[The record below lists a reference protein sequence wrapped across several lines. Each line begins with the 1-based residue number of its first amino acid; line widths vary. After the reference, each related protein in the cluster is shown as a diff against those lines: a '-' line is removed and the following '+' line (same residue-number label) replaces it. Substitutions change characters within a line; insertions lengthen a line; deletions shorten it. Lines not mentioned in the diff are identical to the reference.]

1 MKNTVRLL
9 AFVLIFAL
17 ALPLSSCEVWREFW
31 DEFNRGDVTT
41 DKNTPST
48 TTSTEIT
55 TDGGDDPVVPPEANM
70 KLEDYAMPFW
80 IGDTM
85 YDECVMLVAET
96 DENGNV
102 IGAPRAKLL
111 FDAEEIESVKWYY
124 HENNGGRI
132 VEFTEGK
139 DFVYENGY
147 IVARGSVEYND
158 ILERSEFST
167 SMPYVTDKML
177 TGEQQFPGLPL
188 ISEVPSKTTG
198 LYLPFTEGQ
207 QIVQMQLSVTYKHAE
222 NAWDGYVPDY
232 FGDTV
237 LTRTHEKLVARE
249 EVNLLVYG
257 DSISLGHNTSD
268 VLGIAPNLPT
278 WAEMLTEQLSY
289 YYGADVKLKNA
300 SVAGWTA
307 TNAVSGGLGYY
318 FGQAITRTGLADQF
332 ATGELVGYVPD
343 IAIVGFG
350 MNDASIGIDINT
362 YCNNIMSII
371 STLRRVNPDCEIILV
386 GTILANPLALNQA
399 KNQAEFTEYLK
410 KIAKRYEGVCV
421 VDMGATTA
429 DLMECG
435 KLYTEMSSNNVN
447 HPNDY
452 LARMYVM
459 NLLSALIDLDVET
472 TEEKTTYEKY
482 TEGGYSAL
490 FADPFMK
497 NGIRILKPDGTTAGT
512 IAGTA
517 ATGEASWVFSQWGSK
532 YDLYDYADRT
542 FFDDGNAF
550 TYISDGKRIDGETV
564 PGKILTIDSTN
575 GSVYME
581 LNAETEYDAPRQNG
595 EGWPHT
601 LVSQDF
607 GPDLVH
613 ISELSD
619 LVMNMT
625 YEITKFEDC
634 MGSTANSN
642 AHCAQLVWYITV
654 QNRTEG
660 HKDYGK
666 YVWFG
671 ITLWDN
677 RSSGAVS
684 NGFAA
689 EDAGKEDATH
699 SFIYQPSST
708 LVHSDGK
715 CPVVGQKKTV
725 DFHMLESVRT
735 AFDTAKSRGYL
746 GDTEWEDLYIGGMNF
761 GFEVTGTYN
770 VATQIDS
777 VGVYYK

>member
-1 MKNTVRLL
+1 MKNVKK
-9 AFVLIFAL
+9 AL
-17 ALPLSSCEVWREFW
+17 AILLVISLMIPLASCEVWREFW
-31 DEFNRGDVTT
+31 DEFNRGDNT
-41 DKNTPST
+41 DKKT
-48 TTSTEIT
+48 TTT
-55 TDGGDDPVVPPEANM
+55 TTAGDGDDPVVPPEANM
-70 KLEDYAMPFW
+70 KLDDYTMPFW
-80 IGDTM
+80 IGDTA

-96 DENGNV
+96 DGDGNV

-111 FDAEEIESVKWYY
+111 FEAEEIESVKWYY

-132 VEFTEGK
+132 VEFVEGE
-139 DFVYENGY
+139 DFVYEDGY
-147 IVARGSVEYND
+147 IVAKGSTEYND
-158 ILERSEFST
+158 ILDRTEFST

-188 ISEVPSKTTG
+188 ISDIPSKTTG
-198 LYLPFTEGQ
+198 LYLPFTEAQ

-222 NAWDGYVPDY
+222 GVWDGYVPEY

-278 WAEMLTEQLSY
+278 WPEMLAEQLSS
-289 YYGADVKLKNA
+289 YYGADVKLNNA

-307 TNAVSGGLGYY
+307 SNAVYGGLGYY

-332 ATGELVGYVPD
+332 ESGELVGYVPD

-350 MNDASIGIDINT
+350 MNDASAGIEINT

-371 STLRRVNPDCEIILV
+371 STLRSVNPECEIILV
-386 GTILANPLALNQA
+386 GTILANPLALNQS

-410 KIAKRYEGVCV
+410 KLAERYEGVCV

-429 DLMECG
+429 ELMESG
-435 KLYTEMSSNNVN
+435 KRYTEMSSNNVN

-452 LARMYVM
+452 LARIYVM
-459 NLLSALIDLDVET
+459 DLISALIDLDYEVT
-472 TEEKTTYEKY
+472 MEKTAYEKY
-482 TEGGYSAL
+482 TGSGYDVLFGDPFLENGIEALDANGDSSGVLGGLEAS
-490 FADPFMK
+490 ADP
-497 NGIRILKPDGTTAGT
+497 
-512 IAGTA
+512 
-517 ATGEASWVFSQWGSK
+517 SWVLAQWGSK
-532 YDLYDYADRT
+532 YDICDFADRIYS
-542 FFDDGNAF
+542 N
-550 TYISDGKRIDGETV
+550 DGKSFRYTSKGKSIGGVSV
-564 PGKILTIDSTN
+564 PAKVIGVDSEG
-575 GSVYME
+575 GSIYME
-581 LNAETEYDAPRQNG
+581 LNAQVEYDAPRKDG

-601 LVSQDF
+601 LLSQEF
-607 GPDLVH
+607 SAPLVH
-613 ISELSD
+613 VSELSD

-634 MGSTANSN
+634 MGDSADSDK
-642 AHCAQLVWYITV
+642 HCAQLVWYITL

-660 HKDYGK
+660 HEDYGK

-677 RSSGAVS
+677 RLSGAS
-684 NGFAA
+684 YGGYAA
-689 EDAGKEDATH
+689 EDAGKDDATH
-699 SFIYQPSST
+699 AFIYQPSSA
-708 LVHSDGK
+708 LVHAGAGGK
-715 CPVVGQKKTV
+715 CPTVGERRVV
-725 DFHMLESVRT
+725 DFHLLDAARA
-735 AFDTAKSRGYL
+735 AFDTAKQRGYL
-746 GDTEWEDLYIGGMNF
+746 GSTEWEDLYIGGMNF

-770 VATQIDS
+770 VATEIES